1 MKQITLA
8 ISEAKSVQSS
18 QWNHC
23 IYETWWDN
31 NCCQKW
37 RFIVKY
43 GTHLAEKGGGK
54 WLHEVSQGMM
64 QLARLLLYLREK
76 SSTRTSAMG
85 LEHFIKPEH
94 FDLIIASVK
103 SLCSFDHW
111 ENKCY
116 CSWAIPEGI
125 VLPYWLKK
133 ISDKRTDCPP
143 DQSVKYREA
152 HCFWMD

>member
-103 SLCSFDHW
+103 SLCSFDHSG
-111 ENKCY
+111 KT
-116 CSWAIPEGI
+116 SAIAAGPFLKELCCHIDWKRSQTKGQT
-125 VLPYWLKK
+125 VLQ
-133 ISDKRTDCPP
+133 TN
-143 DQSVKYREA
+143 Q
-152 HCFWMD
+152 